1 MKNNKTESF
10 RMVIFLNKLLF
21 ILTDKIYVYYLYYEQ
36 YLIVS
41 KYSY

>member
-1 MKNNKTESF
+1 
-10 RMVIFLNKLLF
+10 MVIFLNKLLF
-21 ILTDKIYVYYLYYEQ
+21 ILTDKIYVYCLYYEQ